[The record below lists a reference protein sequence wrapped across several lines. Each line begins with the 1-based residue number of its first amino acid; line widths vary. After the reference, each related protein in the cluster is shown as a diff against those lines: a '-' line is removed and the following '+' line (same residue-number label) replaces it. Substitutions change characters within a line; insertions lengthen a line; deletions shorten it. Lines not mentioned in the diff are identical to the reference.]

1 MLLFIYSIHLR
12 HEFIHERFVIVNLWT
27 IGVEFVSKF
36 LIFHIC
42 LICLI
47 SFLDARGHVRGSLS
61 PFLLPRS

>member
-27 IGVEFVSKF
+27 IGVEFVS
-36 LIFHIC
+36 
-42 LICLI
+42 
-47 SFLDARGHVRGSLS
+47 LS